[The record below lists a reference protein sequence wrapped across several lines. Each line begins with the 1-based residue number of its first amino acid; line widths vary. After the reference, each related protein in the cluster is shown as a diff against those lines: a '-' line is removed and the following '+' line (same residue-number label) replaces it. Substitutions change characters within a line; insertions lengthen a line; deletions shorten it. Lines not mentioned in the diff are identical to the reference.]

1 MHIFNQIGALE
12 EYLKS
17 CRKAGRSIAL
27 VPTMGGLHE
36 GHVKLVD
43 KAKECSNVVVVS
55 VFLNPTQFAENE
67 DFEAYPKTLSE
78 DKKILEAIKVDVM
91 FIPFDNEIYPDGS
104 SQEYDVGE
112 MGKILCGI
120 FRPMHFNGVAQ
131 VVARLFDIVKPD
143 YAVFGEKDYQ
153 QLLIINSLIERQ
165 AIKTTIVSVP
175 TMRESDGL
183 AMSTRNNYLS
193 PEDRVNAPLFYQ
205 QLVDTKA
212 AIQSGTDIS
221 SAIEQAVDA
230 LSNIFDVEYVEV
242 LNANNLTEIT
252 TSSREII
259 IISAVRLS
267 ETRLID
273 NIVFRRSNV

>member
-17 CRKAGRSIAL
+17 CREAGRSIAL

-36 GHVKLVD
+36 GHLKLVD

-55 VFLNPTQFAENE
+55 VFVNPTQFAENE
-67 DFEAYPKTLSE
+67 DYEAYPKTLSE
-78 DKKILEAIKVDVM
+78 DKKILEAIKVDAM

-153 QLLIINSLIERQ
+153 QLLIINSLIERL

-175 TMRESDGL
+175 TVRESDGL

-193 PEDRVNAPLFYQ
+193 PEDRANAPLFYQ
-205 QLVDTKA
+205 QLVDTKL

-221 SAIEQAVDA
+221 SATEQAVDA

-252 TSSREII
+252 TSSSEII
-259 IISAVRLS
+259 IISAVKLG

-273 NIVFRRSNV
+273 NIVFRRSDV